1 MSGIEDDAWIVMH
14 VLSAATGH
22 LTQDWCGGT
31 KLKGG
36 CHLLVQEELATYNAV
51 MTETGQAL
59 LGAASQLLAA
69 GNAAQ
74 LDFEGDADE
83 FGQYL
88 CETMASYGA
97 SHLHCI
103 GSSDKKIVFLQQVG
117 SSCSWLAPAG
127 SVVACCLI
135 LLRIMPYCPW
145 CTCQEP

>member
-1 MSGIEDDAWIVMH
+1 M
-14 VLSAATGH
+14 
-22 LTQDWCGGT
+22 
-31 KLKGG
+31 
-36 CHLLVQEELATYNAV
+36 QEELATYNAV

-103 GSSDKKIVFLQQVG
+103 GSPDKKILFLQQVR
-117 SSCSWLAPAG
+117 SSCSWLAPARC
-127 SVVACCLI
+127 VACCL
-135 LLRIMPYCPW
+135 LLLHTMAG
-145 CTCQEP
+145 